1 MDIFKYREKHK
12 IITYKVFDLGYDK
25 LEVSTPVMF
34 EGEVVAYY
42 VEDGFNVISVP
53 MRKVSEISDRYMWY
67 LTCCLVSLNED
78 KDLEVLSNFLV
89 LYLEKF
95 CSYDSKFVPSVSKMR
110 DKVDKAIDTLDVDKL
125 YSKRKFHFVKPLLS
139 KQRRTIIMKF
149 INNRKTTD
157 TLAKVENAIEWLM
170 IEGGKFIT
178 PTIVMEALEG
188 EYTRQT
194 IHNYLQ
200 PLKEDIDK
208 YNKKVFGTDN
218 FAAYKKILSIHNIN
232 HAIEVL
238 SAEQERLSRRKVAD
252 KAGVHFN
259 TVQNLW
265 REEVVQEQLD
275 KFNQTVK

>member
-1 MDIFKYREKHK
+1 MDIFEYREKHK
-12 IITYKVFDLGYDK
+12 IITYKVFDLSDDK
-25 LEVSTPVMF
+25 LEVSSPVMLD
-34 EGEVVAYY
+34 GEVVAYY
-42 VEDGFNVISVP
+42 IDDGFNVISVP
-53 MRKVSEISDRYMWY
+53 MRKVSEISDRYIWY
-67 LTCCLVSLNED
+67 LSCCLVAINED

-89 LYLEKF
+89 LYIEKF
-95 CSYDSKFVPSVSKMR
+95 CSYDNNFIPSVSKMR
-110 DKVDKAIDTLDVDKL
+110 DKVDRAIDTLDIERC
-125 YSKRKFHFVKPLLS
+125 YSKRKFHFVKPLSS
-139 KQRRTIIMKF
+139 KERRKVIMKF
-149 INNRKTTD
+149 VNNRKSTE

-178 PTIVMEALEG
+178 PTTVSEALDS

-194 IHNYLQ
+194 ITKYMQ

-208 YNKKVFGTDN
+208 HNKKVFGTDS

-238 SAEQERLSRRKVAD
+238 SAEQERLSRRKVAN

-265 REEVVQEQLD
+265 KEEVVQEQLD
-275 KFNQTVK
+275 KYNQIVK